1 MKFLHLSDL
10 HLGKRVNEFSMLEDQ
25 EYILTEIINIIDE
38 QKAEGVWI
46 AGDIYDKPVPPA
58 EAVQLLDHFLNQLA
72 KRRLPVFVVSGNH
85 DSAERLAFGA
95 RLMRGKGIYISP
107 VFSGTIEPVILQDNF
122 GEIAIY
128 MLPFIRPSNVR
139 HAYPDVEIGS
149 YNEAVRA
156 VVERMEIKPERRNVL
171 IAHQFVTGASRCES
185 EEIAVGGMDNVDAE
199 NFDAFDYAALGHIH
213 GPQKIGRDTV
223 RYSGTPLKYSF
234 SEADHKKA
242 ALIVTIEEKGNIN
255 IEEIPLSPR
264 RDMREIRAI
273 YLELT
278 AVANSKGTNTDDY
291 LHITLTDEEDVP
303 DAIGKLRTIYPNIM
317 RLDYDNKRTQAGIEI
332 QEAKNIER
340 KTPMQLLKEFYEF
353 QNNQP
358 LTKEQEALVE
368 KIMEEVW
375 EEEL

>member
-264 RDMREIRAI
+264 RDMREIRGS
-273 YLELT
+273 YMELT
-278 AVANSKGTNTDDY
+278 ALANYKGTNTDDY

>member
-1 MKFLHLSDL
+1 M
-10 HLGKRVNEFSMLEDQ
+10 
-25 EYILTEIINIIDE
+25 
-38 QKAEGVWI
+38 
-46 AGDIYDKPVPPA
+46 
-58 EAVQLLDHFLNQLA
+58 
-72 KRRLPVFVVSGNH
+72 
-85 DSAERLAFGA
+85 
-95 RLMRGKGIYISP
+95 
-107 VFSGTIEPVILQDNF
+107 
-122 GEIAIY
+122 
-128 MLPFIRPSNVR
+128 
-139 HAYPDVEIGS
+139 
-149 YNEAVRA
+149 
-156 VVERMEIKPERRNVL
+156 VERMEIKPERRNVL

-264 RDMREIRAI
+264 RDMREIRGS
-273 YLELT
+273 YMELT
-278 AVANSKGTNTDDY
+278 ALANYKGTNTDDY